1 MQDGPSSEIEI
12 MNKFTLAL
20 TCCAVLL
27 GACRYTASTGGAVS
41 GPDPA
46 LAEYPRVFWMCG
58 LYEVPVEVELA
69 PDGTLR
75 RAEGRASGFAEVPS
89 AGLNGIFASIEKYPG
104 TRFIAAPAFL
114 TQPGEVGHIAAN
126 DLDKAGASIGP
137 REIKVRGTPAAAGL
151 SYELD
156 LTTAPGAGCGSGL
169 RQLPSGSA
177 VLLLCRGE
185 AVAGPLTLLV
195 LRPSVLHSPSDH
207 PYQSAAAGA
216 AE

>member
-1 MQDGPSSEIEI
+1 MSTFP
-12 MNKFTLAL
+12 LAL

-27 GACRYTASTGGAVS
+27 AGCRYTASTGGGLS
-41 GPDPA
+41 GPAPA

-58 LYEVPVEVELA
+58 LYEVPAEAELA

-75 RAEGRASGFAEVPS
+75 RAEGRANGFAEVPS

-104 TRFIAAPAFL
+104 SRFIAAPAFL
-114 TQPGEVGHIAAN
+114 TQPGEVGRITAN
-126 DLDKAGASIGP
+126 DLDKAGASVGP
-137 REIKVRGTPAAAGL
+137 REIEVRGTPNAAGL

-156 LTTAPGAGCGSGL
+156 LSTAPGAGCGSGV
-169 RQLPSGSA
+169 RQLPSDSA

-185 AVAGPLTLLV
+185 AVTGPLTLLV
-195 LRPSVLHSPSDH
+195 LGPSVLHSPSDH

-216 AE
+216 AQ